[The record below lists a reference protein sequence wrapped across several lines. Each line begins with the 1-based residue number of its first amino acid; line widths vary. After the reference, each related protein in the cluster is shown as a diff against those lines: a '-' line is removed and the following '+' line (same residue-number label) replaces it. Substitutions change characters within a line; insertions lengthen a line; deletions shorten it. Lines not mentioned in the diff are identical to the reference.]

1 MDQSP
6 DLRLATDTFL
16 DRLHRVSSPQ
26 FELPT
31 PCGDWDV
38 AALINHVAAGSAMA
52 VALVE
57 GCSTEE
63 AAPIMRT
70 QVEGDLLA
78 ACRQHLSQAVAALE
92 GPIDADTVVHHPI
105 GDVPAS
111 QLLSF
116 RVGDLTIHSWD
127 LSRATGMDEV
137 LPAALVERSWQDL
150 KPLEPI
156 IGSIGIFGEG
166 PSGAL
171 EDEGD
176 LLAQLLDLTGR
187 RP

>member
-63 AAPIMRT
+63 AATIMRT

-78 ACRQHLSQAVAALE
+78 VHQTAEARSGQIIVARIA
-92 GPIDADTVVHHPI
+92 
-105 GDVPAS
+105 
-111 QLLSF
+111 
-116 RVGDLTIHSWD
+116 
-127 LSRATGMDEV
+127 DEV
-137 LPAALVERSWQDL
+137 TVKRLQRYENHIELLPAHPDF
-150 KPLEPI
+150 EPI
-156 IGSIGIFGEG
+156 IVRPGEDG
-166 PSGAL
+166 FAIEGLVVGLIRDGLAGA
-171 EDEGD
+171 
-176 LLAQLLDLTGR
+176 
-187 RP
+187 P